1 MAVTGTVPSQCD
13 SISSYNGCLELK
25 CLLNTMQNIASVT
38 CESSKC
44 HFDWHTAI
52 SIPSTIPFASN
63 HSFSNSGSF
72 PIAGVAT
79 AESEVVKEEKW
90 NKVSNIWSN
99 LFKIWN
105 FWLTILC
112 SLQWFISLPLS
123 YSVLSG
129 IWKGDM
135 YRVCFSRITASD
147 CFSQLLTAWKSK
159 A

>member
-1 MAVTGTVPSQCD
+1 MRKWKFLYKWGYTYRCDRNCSFTVRLN
-13 SISSYNGCLELK
+13 SYNGCLELK

-112 SLQWFISLPLS
+112 SLINNDLFPYLWVILCYRGF
-123 YSVLSG
+123 G
-129 IWKGDM
+129 KGTCIGC
-135 YRVCFSRITASD
+135 VSAV
-147 CFSQLLTAWKSK
+147 
-159 A
+159 